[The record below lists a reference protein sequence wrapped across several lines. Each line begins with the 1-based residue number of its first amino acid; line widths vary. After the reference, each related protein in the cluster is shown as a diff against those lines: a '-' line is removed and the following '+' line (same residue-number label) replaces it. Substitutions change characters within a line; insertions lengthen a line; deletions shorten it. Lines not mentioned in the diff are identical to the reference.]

1 MIFHIALTQKIWLW
15 DRQPLFKKKFFV
27 FYKEYAKFAKQ
38 FFIMLNGKFFND
50 IKNTSAIIVVVIV
63 IIIPL
68 TFGGGI
74 TI

>member
-1 MIFHIALTQKIWLW
+1 
-15 DRQPLFKKKFFV
+15 
-27 FYKEYAKFAKQ
+27 
-38 FFIMLNGKFFND
+38 MLNGKFFND
-50 IKNTSAIIVVVIV
+50 IKNTSAIIVVVVIV